1 MHCACADH
9 EPMPAQTMALMLGS
23 GAIKPMPQAEIAKAV
38 QLKPLPAID
47 RQPLLVVV
55 LRRGR
60 QVPALIAAFEQART
74 AVSLQRDTEMV
85 RPDRHP
91 EFS

>member
-1 MHCACADH
+1 MS
-9 EPMPAQTMALMLGS
+9 AQTMALMLGS

-38 QLKPLPAID
+38 QLKALPAID
-47 RQPLLVVV
+47 RSCRQPLLVVV

-60 QVPALIAAFEQART
+60 QVPALIAAFEQAST